1 MQGLTEPRTS
11 DAREI
16 ATAAAYQHHPSSFL
30 LFVAQIVVIQPPT
43 ETLTMRKEERFILRK
58 MVFSICETFRKIL
71 RSSFSRSML
80 ARRVDA
86 EPWKIV
92 CMIIVVE
99 MNWFIVHSVALQKG

>member
-1 MQGLTEPRTS
+1 
-11 DAREI
+11 
-16 ATAAAYQHHPSSFL
+16 
-30 LFVAQIVVIQPPT
+30 
-43 ETLTMRKEERFILRK
+43 MRKEERFILRK

-86 EPWKIV
+86 EPWKFV

-99 MNWFIVHSVALQKG
+99 MNWFIVHSVAPQKG